1 MGLEFAT
8 RSDTDHSEWAAV
20 PARGQPWTSAVGAVC
35 AAGVRAEPVDGL
47 EAEPAAERARGRT
60 LSGARWLSVAGERS
74 GGVGAGPA
82 GL

>member
-20 PARGQPWTSAVGAVC
+20 PARGQPWTSAVGAAC
-35 AAGVRAEPVDGL
+35 AAGVRAEVVDGL
-47 EAEPAAERARGRT
+47 EAKPATERARGRT
-60 LSGARWLSVAGERS
+60 LAGAVAERR
-74 GGVGAGPA
+74 GRAVRGRRGRPA